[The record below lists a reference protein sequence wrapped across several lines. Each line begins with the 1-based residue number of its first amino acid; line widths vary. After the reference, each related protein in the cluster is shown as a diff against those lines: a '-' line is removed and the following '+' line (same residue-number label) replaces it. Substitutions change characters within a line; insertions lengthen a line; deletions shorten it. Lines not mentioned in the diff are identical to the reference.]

1 MFISETCCNNVR
13 EAGMGLFIQ
22 AQHFAIAWSRQS
34 GMNIEY
40 IKTSV
45 LIVCNA
51 GTEVMITMLEFVEI
65 IFHYCSDHSHIGR
78 NSACNKARKIIK
90 WIINFHNGYG
100 LHIYNCMKS
109 TFEGTVGAQLSVV

>member
-1 MFISETCCNNVR
+1 MNIVDGTEQVALPRSKVKVKTTFISQSSLMFISETCCNNVR

-22 AQHFAIAWSRQS
+22 AQYFAIAWSRQS

-51 GTEVMITMLEFVEI
+51 GTEVMITMLGFAEI

-90 WIINFHNGYG
+90 
-100 LHIYNCMKS
+100 
-109 TFEGTVGAQLSVV
+109 